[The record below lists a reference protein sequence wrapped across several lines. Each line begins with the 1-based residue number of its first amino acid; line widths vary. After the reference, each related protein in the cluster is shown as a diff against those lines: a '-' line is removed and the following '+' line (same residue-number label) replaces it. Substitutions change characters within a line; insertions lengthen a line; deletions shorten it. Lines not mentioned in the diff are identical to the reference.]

1 MMKKWTAVLVAL
13 CLVLGLSGAFA
24 EEKDLLDT
32 VLERGTL
39 IVGTEG
45 TYAPNSY
52 YDEDGVLVGFDVE
65 VAAAIA
71 EKLGVKVEYYV
82 NTWSAL
88 FMGMD
93 NGQCDTVI
101 NEVEVTEERKLKYDF
116 SAPYTYI
123 HGALLVAEDNDDI
136 QGFDD
141 VQGKRAAQNATSTWG
156 MLAESLGAT
165 IVPVNGDAET
175 FELIKTGR
183 ADLTLNAETAFNNY
197 MTAHPE
203 EKVKIVARTDSA
215 SSSVVPVPKG
225 SGRFLEAVNK
235 AIEELRA
242 DGTLSALSLKYFGFD
257 YTQE

>member
-1 MMKKWTAVLVAL
+1 MAL

-32 VLERGTL
+32 VLARGTL

-52 YDEDGVLVGFDVE
+52 YDEEGTLVGFDVE

-101 NEVEVTEERKLKYDF
+101 NEVEATEERKLKYDF

-123 HGALLVAEDNDDI
+123 HGALLVAEQLGIAPADFLYLGDTKVDMTCACSAGMNPVGVLW
-136 QGFDD
+136 GF
-141 VQGKRAAQNATSTWG
+141 RTAQELLDT
-156 MLAESLGAT
+156 GAMVLIAHT
-165 IVPVNGDAET
+165 M
-175 FELIKTGR
+175 ELLEK
-183 ADLTLNAETAFNNY
+183 FN
-197 MTAHPE
+197 
-203 EKVKIVARTDSA
+203 
-215 SSSVVPVPKG
+215 
-225 SGRFLEAVNK
+225 L
-235 AIEELRA
+235 
-242 DGTLSALSLKYFGFD
+242 
-257 YTQE
+257 